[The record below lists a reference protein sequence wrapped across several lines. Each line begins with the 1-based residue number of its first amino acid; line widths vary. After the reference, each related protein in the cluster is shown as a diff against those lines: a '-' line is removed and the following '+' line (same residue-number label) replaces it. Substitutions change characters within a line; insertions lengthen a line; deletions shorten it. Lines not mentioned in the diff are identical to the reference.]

1 MNDENL
7 RPCKPGHT
15 NNPNGRPKGALGV
28 KAQLKRLL
36 KELDPEKLDHG
47 SPIAQALIQKAF
59 GKGIKPE
66 TQLKA
71 MDMIMDRM
79 DGKAQQH
86 ITQENINEKP
96 TILKVERVRV
106 KDETDRPT
114 S

>member
-7 RPCKPGHT
+7 KPAKKGEVRNPKGRPC
-15 NNPNGRPKGALGV
+15 GALGV

-36 KELDPEKLDHG
+36 KELDPDKIDHG
-47 SPIAQALIQKAF
+47 TPIAQALMQKAF

-71 MDMIMDRM
+71 IDMIMDRM
-79 DGKAQQH
+79 DGKASQH

-96 TILKVERVRV
+96 TEVIVKRAERGNRS
-106 KDETDRPT
+106 D
-114 S
+114 